1 MSNSPLSPP
10 VAETAAVE
18 SIPVEAA
25 VPGISVA
32 GSAPGPTRS
41 RRLRI
46 GPAGLIGG
54 IIVVFWLAM
63 ALFGSSIAPHDVG
76 EMLDADIYEPM
87 SRLYPFGTDYL
98 GRDILSRVLAGARQT
113 VGTALAATLLA
124 AFAGS
129 FAGLAAAVRGGW
141 FDAVLSRIL
150 DAQISIPSKMFGLL
164 LVTAFGSS
172 VPVLIGTL
180 AFIYMPGC
188 YRLIRSAA
196 VNVVAL
202 DFVLVARARGESRLH
217 IMMREVLPN
226 IVGPVLADFG
236 LRFVYVVL
244 LLSSLSFLGLGVQPP
259 DADWGSLVRENIGG
273 LPYGAPAVIMPAVAI
288 ASLTIGVNMLIDSLF
303 GRKKRFGA
311 RRKGNR

>member
-1 MSNSPLSPP
+1 MSNPPLSPP
-10 VAETAAVE
+10 ASSPLVPPARDPAPPAVE
-18 SIPVEAA
+18 A
-25 VPGISVA
+25 VPDR
-32 GSAPGPTRS
+32 PRS
-41 RRLRI
+41 RRSRI
-46 GPAGLIGG
+46 GGSGLLGG
-54 IIVVFWLAM
+54 AIVFFWLAM
-63 ALFGSSIAPHDVG
+63 ALFGSGIAPHDLG
-76 EMLDADIYEPM
+76 EILDADIYEPM
-87 SRLYPFGTDYL
+87 SSLYPFGTDYL
-98 GRDILSRVLAGARQT
+98 GRDILSRVLAGARHT
-113 VGTALAATLLA
+113 VGIALAAATLASL
-124 AFAGS
+124 AGS
-129 FAGLAAAVRGGW
+129 LAGLASAVRGGW
-141 FDAVLSRIL
+141 FDAVLSRVL
-150 DAQISIPSKMFGLL
+150 DALISIPSKMFSML
-164 LVTAFGSS
+164 LVAAFGSS

-202 DFVLVARARGESRLH
+202 DFVLVARARGESRFY
-217 IMMREVLPN
+217 IMTREVLPN

-303 GRKKRFGA
+303 GRKKRSGA
-311 RRKGNR
+311 RRKGDR